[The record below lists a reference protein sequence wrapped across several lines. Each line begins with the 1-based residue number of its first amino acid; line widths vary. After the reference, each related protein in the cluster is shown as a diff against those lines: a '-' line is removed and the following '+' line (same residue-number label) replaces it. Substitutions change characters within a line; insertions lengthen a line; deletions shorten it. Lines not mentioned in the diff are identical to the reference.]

1 MCLSP
6 QPVCFPTWESCRWG
20 AVALQEHGAAVAEV
34 GWVVGTVFFASC
46 LNFPPPWCEWR
57 LLAVEVP
64 YAVWLG

>member
-34 GWVVGTVFFASC
+34 GQVVGTVFLPHALTSHLRGVNGGC
-46 LNFPPPWCEWR
+46 
-57 LLAVEVP
+57 
-64 YAVWLG
+64 